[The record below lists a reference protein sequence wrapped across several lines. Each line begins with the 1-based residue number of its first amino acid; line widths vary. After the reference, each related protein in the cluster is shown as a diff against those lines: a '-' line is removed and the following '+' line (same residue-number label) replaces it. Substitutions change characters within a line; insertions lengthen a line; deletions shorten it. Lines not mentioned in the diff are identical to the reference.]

1 MKTQKP
7 KPQDYGYQDANSFED
22 ESGWM
27 LEGGEEAYLEALA
40 KWQAETEVKP

>member
-7 KPQDYGYQDANSFED
+7 KPQDYGYQDGGIYE